1 MGTEIVAETRVEI
14 WRLGESTESS
24 TPGFNLGIAHAMSG
38 SQLYLGQKACQKGWG
53 SGASS
58 AGSSTAA
65 APAPT
70 ETAAT
75 ATATT
80 TAIILL

>member
-1 MGTEIVAETRVEI
+1 MAETRVEI
-14 WRLGESTESS
+14 WRLGVKYFS